1 MPAGG
6 TPEKFQNQKIM
17 LLYISHTLNSERL
30 PSQAFVENCL
40 QLCSSLYQ
48 VPVNTQNKSLRNVL
62 SQSREDIQ
70 TNL

>member
-1 MPAGG
+1 VRVGG

-30 PSQAFVENCL
+30 PSRTFVETVCNFAVVCTKL
-40 QLCSSLYQ
+40 
-48 VPVNTQNKSLRNVL
+48 PVNTQNKSLRNVL